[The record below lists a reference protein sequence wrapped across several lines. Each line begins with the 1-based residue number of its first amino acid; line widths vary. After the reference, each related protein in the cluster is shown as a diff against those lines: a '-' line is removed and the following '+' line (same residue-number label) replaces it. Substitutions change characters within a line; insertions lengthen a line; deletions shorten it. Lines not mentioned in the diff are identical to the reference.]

1 VADVP
6 ILRRSLLS
14 ADIADL
20 IRDRILSGQLRPG
33 DRVRLE
39 PLAEQLAVSTM
50 PVREALRQLA
60 FEGLIDFHPHRGAVV
75 APLPREDLTDLWEV
89 HAFTAGLAA
98 ERAATRLTDEDL
110 AGLRDLLREFEDRL
124 ADPERLVEINHELH
138 RRINRAGGSRKLRWL
153 LGLAN
158 RYIPRS
164 YYQFIPAWPEISRRD
179 HRALMDALARRDGP
193 AARAIAQDHVR
204 GGGELLL
211 DYLEGRGFW
220 RSGPA
225 RPKRR
230 DSARPRKALSDGRDG
245 GAPPESREGQAQP
258 PGEATS

>member
-1 VADVP
+1 MTDVP
-6 ILRRSLLS
+6 ILKRSLLS

-20 IRDRILSGQLRPG
+20 VRDRILSGQLRPG

-98 ERAATRLTDEDL
+98 ERAAARLSDGDL
-110 AGLRDLLREFEDRL
+110 AGLHDLLREFADRRE
-124 ADPERLVEINHELH
+124 DPERLVEINYELH
-138 RRINRAGGSRKLRWL
+138 RRINRAGGSRKLLWL

-158 RYIPRS
+158 RYVPRS
-164 YYQFIPAWPEISRRD
+164 YYQFIPTWPEISRRD
-179 HRALMDALARRDGP
+179 HQSLVEALTRRDGP

-204 GGGELLL
+204 RGGDLLL
-211 DYLEGRGFW
+211 DYLDGRGFW
-220 RSGPA
+220 RSETG

-230 DSARPRKALSDGRDG
+230 GAARAV
-245 GAPPESREGQAQP
+245 GAPADLQDRASEAS
-258 PGEATS
+258 GEVLP